1 MAFIITIIINLK
13 GSISIN
19 KRTEDKDKPIDMV
32 TSIVVVFTTLI
43 AAFSDMTVT
52 YLIGLIVP
60 IIAILITYYIWKL
73 LLKNLD
79 NKKKKVEIVFIL
91 IAEYAICISLVGIL
105 FLVSPTIISSSFKP

>member
-13 GSISIN
+13 GIIRIN
-19 KRTEDKDKPIDMV
+19 KMTEDKDKPIDMV

-52 YLIGLIVP
+52 YLLGLIVP
-60 IIAILITYYIWKL
+60 IIAILFTYYIWKL

-91 IAEYAICISLVGIL
+91 IAEYAICISLGIL
-105 FLVSPTIISSSFKP
+105 FLVFSPTIISSSFKP